1 MKKIIIV
8 YKNSSPLT
16 LTDEDSTDLRVYTK
30 ELTKIMELSKIC
42 ILETSDCNV
51 IIRPSEISSIL
62 VKDTKSIK
70 DESLEKKIF
79 NKEDIIKDM

>member
-8 YKNSSPLT
+8 YKNSSHLT